1 MNEQVFTIVQ
11 ITYTAFLP
19 VFLAWFVKH
28 VNMNTSGRKAD
39 CLLLRKALIDI
50 HDEAIE
56 KGYVT
61 RDAFQEFEDVWKLYH
76 DVFKGNTLTDSF
88 REELHGL
95 PKR

>member
-19 VFLAWFVKH
+19 VFLAWFMKH
-28 VNMNTSGRKAD
+28 VNVNTSARKAD

-50 HDEAIE
+50 HDQAME
-56 KGYVT
+56 KGFIT

-76 DVFKGNTLTDSF
+76 NAYKGNTLTDEF
-88 REELHGL
+88 REDVKNL
-95 PKR
+95 PKK